1 MRCAVWFSNYGLP
14 NISFDLPYRSRSP
27 VLFETVEYETKQD
40 ILDEVYR
47 VLEEADERGYDI
59 GQSLYYQLPFFCSP
73 AFIISDWCWDMLTDY
88 FTVTKFNVPL
98 ARDLDSLDPWRLDCF
113 SIIESEIQKITA
125 HERGKNGNN

>member
-1 MRCAVWFSNYGLP
+1 MSHDTWHLYSSTHQLVHYTLDLFGSGTLSVPVRLSSGVGLP

-73 AFIISDWCWDMLTDY
+73 AFIISDIFIYPD
-88 FTVTKFNVPL
+88 
-98 ARDLDSLDPWRLDCF
+98 A
-113 SIIESEIQKITA
+113 
-125 HERGKNGNN
+125 